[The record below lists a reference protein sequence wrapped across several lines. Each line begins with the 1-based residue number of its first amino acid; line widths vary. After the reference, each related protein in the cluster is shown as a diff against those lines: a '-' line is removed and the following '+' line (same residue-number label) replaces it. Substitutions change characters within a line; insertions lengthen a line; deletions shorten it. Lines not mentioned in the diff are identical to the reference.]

1 MCPICVPL
9 QMRHIFI
16 LTSCTLNGNFAKK
29 NNGWDHPEFLI
40 PPLCPHEWP
49 IMLLSNVS
57 FIFTNPYCAI
67 THIQGGTNCQSKY
80 IMRST
85 VWEIFRWQILTFG
98 GMWRWRGWMFSQVKK
113 VWAVS
118 YDSGKSPEI
127 YTAGYK
133 VHLCCCSQDFFP
145 ITKVATIIRS
155 VAPFVP
161 CQLKEIVFSGKRN
174 CFIMALRS
182 SPKNIL
188 HDI

>member
-67 THIQGGTNCQSKY
+67 THIQGVTNCQSKY
-80 IMRST
+80 IIRST

-127 YTAGYK
+127 YSAGYK

-161 CQLKEIVFSGKRN
+161 FVKSYFQANTIV
-174 CFIMALRS
+174 L
-182 SPKNIL
+182 
-188 HDI
+188 